1 MLPSNLQPLAVGECL
16 NKGLQG
22 VELARSL
29 QPLAF
34 GECLDQGLHVPSRDD
49 AEGLVDNVR
58 MGAYACLQ
66 SLTLGDSVSQGLRV
80 LRGRGQPAAS
90 DLQRLRQPELASS
103 KCLLNSLQPLTFGE
117 CFNQCCDAG
126 QLAAI
131 DLPSAL
137 TSAAA
142 QTATDLPW

>member
-22 VELARSL
+22 VDLARSL

-34 GECLDQGLHVPSRDD
+34 GECLDQSLHVPSRDA

-66 SLTLGDSVSQGLRV
+66 SLTLGDSLRQGLRV

-90 DLQRLRQPELASS
+90 GL
-103 KCLLNSLQPLTFGE
+103 
-117 CFNQCCDAG
+117 
-126 QLAAI
+126 
-131 DLPSAL
+131 
-137 TSAAA
+137 
-142 QTATDLPW
+142 